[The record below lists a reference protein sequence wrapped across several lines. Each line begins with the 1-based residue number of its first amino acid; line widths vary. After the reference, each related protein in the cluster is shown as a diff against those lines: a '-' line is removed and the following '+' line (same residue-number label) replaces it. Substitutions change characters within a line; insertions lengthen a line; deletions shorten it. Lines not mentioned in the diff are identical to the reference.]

1 MRHRYIKFSLLTSS
15 YRSRQSYLSL
25 TVAERAIH
33 KVLKD
38 NSSRIDGWL
47 KNARDGN
54 AILLEGHTS
63 GGGTVVIERANRQ
76 RKTAQRIQVTIIKKE
91 HNGMIYYVQTV
102 KLD

>member
-1 MRHRYIKFSLLTSS
+1 MEE
-15 YRSRQSYLSL
+15 
-25 TVAERAIH
+25 AECVIH
-33 KVLKD
+33 KVLND
-38 NSSRIDGWL
+38 NASKIDGWFR
-47 KNARDGN
+47 NARDGN

-76 RKTAQRIQVTIIKKE
+76 RKTARRIQVTIVKKE